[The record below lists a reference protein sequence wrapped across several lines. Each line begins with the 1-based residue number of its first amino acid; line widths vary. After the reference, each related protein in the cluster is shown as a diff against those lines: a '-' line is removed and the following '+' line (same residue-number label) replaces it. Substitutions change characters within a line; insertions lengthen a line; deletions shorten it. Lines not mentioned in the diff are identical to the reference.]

1 MCETSKVNY
10 KVIDTANTVY
20 LRPQTINNYA

>member
-10 KVIDTANTVY
+10 KVIDIVNTEQLGLIQY
-20 LRPQTINNYA
+20 LNYT